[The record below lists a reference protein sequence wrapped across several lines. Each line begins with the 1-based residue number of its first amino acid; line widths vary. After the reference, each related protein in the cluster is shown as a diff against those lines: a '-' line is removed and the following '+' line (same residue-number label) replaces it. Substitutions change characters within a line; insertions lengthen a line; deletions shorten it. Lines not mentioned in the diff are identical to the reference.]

1 MMSNINGFDC
11 QLQNICLTTQKR
23 EFDQRQLRLDKS
35 DKLKSASP
43 YHFVDALIPTR
54 QGVNSI
60 VVALLLKRECAPEL
74 DFVR

>member
-1 MMSNINGFDC
+1 MSNINGFDC

-23 EFDQRQLRLDKS
+23 EFDQRLRHDKS

-43 YHFVDALIPTR
+43 DQFVDALIPTR

-60 VVALLLKRECAPEL
+60 VVALLL
-74 DFVR
+74 